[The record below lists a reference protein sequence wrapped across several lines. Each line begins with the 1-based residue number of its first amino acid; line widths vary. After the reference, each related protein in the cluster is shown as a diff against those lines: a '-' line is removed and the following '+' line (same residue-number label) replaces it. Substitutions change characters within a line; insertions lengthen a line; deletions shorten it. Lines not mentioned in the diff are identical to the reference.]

1 MEIKILIIERN
12 LVKSGSQLDENGV
25 GWNDAEWTVRNRF
38 HLEIMEKPC
47 WIRYQQKR
55 GLLVQNED
63 EKYTGM
69 HTVKRHKSHYF
80 AGHMSSF
87 ILRKGVL

>member
-1 MEIKILIIERN
+1 LEIKILIIKRN

-38 HLEIMEKPC
+38 HLEIMEKPG

-55 GLLVQNED
+55 GLLVQNKD
-63 EKYTGM
+63 GKVYRDAYWKMTQ
-69 HTVKRHKSHYF
+69 VSF
-80 AGHMSSF
+80 A
-87 ILRKGVL
+87 LRGI